1 MSCREKKSSTGEG
14 FCTMKMALRASIS
27 LLCLSRK
34 SVMARERGRER
45 EREGERELA
54 RETTKKEK

>member
-1 MSCREKKSSTGEG
+1 
-14 FCTMKMALRASIS
+14 MKMALRASIS